1 MPLYEYVCNDCAT
14 RFDALVSRERADEL
28 ICHTCSGKNTRRL
41 VSSFARL
48 GGGFDDHA
56 ELLQPGTGGGCCG
69 GNCGCGHG

>member
-14 RFDALVSRERADEL
+14 RFDALVTRDHADEL
-28 ICHTCSGKNTRRL
+28 LCRNCSGDNTRRL

-48 GGGFDDHA
+48 GDGFDDHA
-56 ELLQPGTGGGCCG
+56 DLLQGSGGGGCCG